1 MCGDEK
7 VVSLINHGELILD
20 LKKTKLRAMNVV
32 SKGNLILSA
41 KHCVCFCFIKDPYL
55 KHMQYFVLDCHVN
68 KVCFKKLNVGVEG
81 CDGGQRV
88 MSVVNC
94 PLFFHYVDDQ

>member
-20 LKKTKLRAMNVV
+20 LKKTKLRATNVV

-41 KHCVCFCFIKDPYL
+41 KYCVCFCFIKDPYL

-81 CDGGQRV
+81 CDDGQRL
-88 MSVVNC
+88 M
-94 PLFFHYVDDQ
+94 